1 MVKFSEDLYNAQGEK
16 VKTVEWIEIAPKPSN
31 TPATVH
37 LLMHPPTWP
46 CDPVYVRQYDRWV
59 ENRIKNGLHWR

>member
-1 MVKFSEDLYNAQGEK
+1 MAKFSEDLYNAQGEK
-16 VKTVEWIEIAPKPSN
+16 VKTVEWVEIAPEPKKV
-31 TPATVH
+31 PATVD

-46 CDPVYVRQYDRWV
+46 IDPDYARQYDRWV